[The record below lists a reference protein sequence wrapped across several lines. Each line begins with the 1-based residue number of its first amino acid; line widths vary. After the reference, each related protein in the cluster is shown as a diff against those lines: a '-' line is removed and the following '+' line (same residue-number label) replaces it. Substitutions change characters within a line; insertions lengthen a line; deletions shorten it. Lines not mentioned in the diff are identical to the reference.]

1 MMRGFKQ
8 KLAVNIPKKR

>member
-1 MMRGFKQ
+1 MRGFKQ